1 VFPAEALLPTVLI
14 TLAFLFLESRS
25 RVSMFP
31 ARPPV
36 RASRGHRLLQS
47 RTDGF
52 GRLPKLSTLKP
63 PHLRIGLPFFQSA
76 QRREQVFA
84 ISRAERG
91 RQPAREDC
99 PVRESWWH
107 RSLLFESLEFLD
119 KRGPLDVQKFRSPVA
134 IPAGYIQ
141 R

>member
-1 VFPAEALLPTVLI
+1 K
-14 TLAFLFLESRS
+14 LF
-25 RVSMFP
+25 
-31 ARPPV
+31 
-36 RASRGHRLLQS
+36 
-47 RTDGF
+47 
-52 GRLPKLSTLKP
+52 TLKP
-63 PHLRIGLPFFQSA
+63 PHPPIGLPFFKSA

-134 IPAGYIQ
+134 IPAGSIQ
-141 R
+141 TTLNQIALDSCEIGRKVEAFFWKFDERCLSRRRGGMDLGGQIRE